1 MVTPTSFFLTPLG
14 FFLGLAG
21 FSCEQMFFKHLKQM
35 FFKHLKQM
43 FFKHLV
49 IQAFFF
55 KSDQVDGLG

>member
-35 FFKHLKQM
+35 FFKHL
-43 FFKHLV
+43 V